1 MMQSTQAC
9 NRCMGELRVGFPEV
23 WVYFQLNG
31 SDNYLLERE
40 MLYSPPYQY
49 GFADSSHSLA
59 GCWSG
64 EVYGQVGQAQ
74 DGHKGQQTLLIHKF
88 LAMVI
93 CSIIAEDRFH
103 KFHLGRKKNDR
114 KRGKKR
120 IRLFTV
126 PETAEILHQ
135 GYGKYNYFLIQ

>member
-1 MMQSTQAC
+1 MQSAQAC
-9 NRCMGELRVGFPEV
+9 NMGCMGDLRGGFPEV
-23 WVYFQLNG
+23 CVYFQLNG

-49 GFADSSHSLA
+49 GFADSSYSLA

-74 DGHKGQQTLLIHKF
+74 DGHKGQQTLLVHKF

-93 CSIIAEDRFH
+93 CGIIAEDRFH
-103 KFHLGRKKNDR
+103 KFHLGRQKNDG
-114 KRGKKR
+114 KREKKR
-120 IRLFTV
+120 IKTS
-126 PETAEILHQ
+126 TALQRDVILHQ
-135 GYGKYNYFLIQ
+135 EVWKA